1 MVNSFPPERGRR
13 FEFYRSVT
21 RSDAQAHALRDQPLR
36 QFDIAGRRSGLDVEG
51 SNGNLVVD

>member
-1 MVNSFPPERGRR
+1 LRPHRRGWR

-36 QFDIAGRRSGLDVEG
+36 QFDIAGPQSGLDVEG
-51 SNGNLVVD
+51 GNGNLVVD